1 VKLLVTNTRH
11 TQAYSIVRC
20 LRPYASKIVATMY
33 GENRLVARLSPAAN
47 SRLVDRRYHVPN
59 PSADWSAGRISLEN
73 TAREEAYIQRILAI
87 CEREQID
94 TIFPSWDPK
103 VYLFAKNRAR
113 FEERGILLPMPDY
126 EAVVTPLDK
135 YGMIRTAEQ
144 AGFPCPRT
152 FLPRSECELEQAAR
166 ELGFPLVIK
175 ARFTSGGKGLRVV
188 RDLAELRQEWRGTD
202 DRSAP
207 SMLQEYIPGQ
217 DKQQFYLVVGRD
229 GELKVGFCP
238 RTLRLFLRVY
248 RNSSATSES
257 GPPHPYLPRAAALVR
272 AFGWWGGITVQTK
285 IDPRDG
291 RPKLMEVNPRLGH
304 HLWYMTG
311 LGINVPLM
319 CLQIARGEAV
329 EPVRE
334 YPVGTKLLSPVEDC
348 QTLAYSA
355 LDTLY
360 YQLRTRWLGQRPL
373 DSKHPPQPLRE
384 LVASYTQPYRNGAA
398 RSYDPFFRY
407 CRDDPAP
414 AVLWWSVF
422 ASQVL
427 QATKHLGK

>member
-1 VKLLVTNTRH
+1 MKLLVTNTRH
-11 TQAYSIVRC
+11 TQAYTIVRC

-33 GENRLVARLSPAAN
+33 GENRLAARLSPAAN
-47 SRLVDRRYHVPN
+47 SRFVDRRYYVPN
-59 PSADWSAGRISLEN
+59 PSADWSAGRICREN
-73 TAREEAYIQRILAI
+73 TRQEEVYIQRILAI

-113 FEERGILLPMPDY
+113 FEERGIVIPVPDY

-135 YGMIRTAEQ
+135 YSMIRKAEQ

-152 FLPRSECELEQAAR
+152 FLPRSESELEEAAR

-175 ARFTSGGKGLRVV
+175 ARFTTGGKGLRVV
-188 RDLAELRQEWRGTD
+188 QDWAELREEWRGAD
-202 DRSAP
+202 ERSAP
-207 SMLQEYIPGQ
+207 SMVQEYIPGQ
-217 DKQQFYLVVGRD
+217 EKQQFYQVLDRD
-229 GELKVGFCP
+229 GELKLGFCP

-257 GPPHPYLPRAAALVR
+257 RSPHPYLPKATALVR
-272 AFGWWGGITVQTK
+272 SFGWWGGLNVQTK

-304 HLWYMTG
+304 HLWYMTA

-319 CLQIARGEAV
+319 CIKIARR
-329 EPVRE
+329 EPVDPVLE
-334 YPVGTKLLSPVEDC
+334 YPVGTLLLSPVEDC
-348 QTLAYSA
+348 LTLGFSA
-355 LDTLY
+355 LDRLY
-360 YQLRTRWLGQRPL
+360 YQLRTTWLGKRPL
-373 DSKHPPQPLRE
+373 DSQHPPQSLCE
-384 LVASYTQPYRNGAA
+384 LVATYAQPYHSGKA
-398 RSYDPFFRY
+398 RAYDPFFHY
-407 CRDDPAP
+407 FHDDPAP